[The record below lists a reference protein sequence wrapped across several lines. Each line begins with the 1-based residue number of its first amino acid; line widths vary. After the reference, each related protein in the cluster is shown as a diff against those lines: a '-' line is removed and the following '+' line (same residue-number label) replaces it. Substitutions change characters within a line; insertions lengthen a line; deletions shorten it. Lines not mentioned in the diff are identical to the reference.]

1 MIVTGRSLGQRRPLF
16 RDWSIAIPPIPENDD
31 GDSGGGMT
39 LADLIERV
47 VREQVKLFQKRQQD
61 DQFIRAL
68 TSSQIQMK
76 AEKGSVKMGG
86 SRSGV
91 QEVDEEQ
98 AVHAAL
104 QAFEDGLYLVIIDEI
119 KYENLNQ
126 QVFISEESRMTF
138 IRLTMLSGA

>member
-1 MIVTGRSLGQRRPLF
+1 
-16 RDWSIAIPPIPENDD
+16 
-31 GDSGGGMT
+31 MT

-119 KYENLNQ
+119 KYESLNQ